1 MKKVQLWLTGVGAT
15 VAGLAMSVAAHAQ
28 TAFFSVPT
36 STAPSLTANVGAQL
50 GDSGTLLVIGVA
62 AGIPL
67 AFYVI
72 HQLIGLLPKSRG
84 RRS

>member
-1 MKKVQLWLTGVGAT
+1 MKKIAMYASGVGAT
-15 VAGLAMSVAAHAQ
+15 LAGVLMTVAAHAQ
-28 TAFFSVPT
+28 EAFFTVPT
-36 STAPSLTANVGAQL
+36 STASSLTANVGSQL
-50 GDSGTLLVIGVA
+50 GDAGTLLVIGVA

-72 HQLIGLLPKSRG
+72 HQLIGLVPKSRG

>member
-1 MKKVQLWLTGVGAT
+1 MKKFAMYASGVGAT
-15 VAGLAMSVAAHAQ
+15 LAGVLMTVAAHAD
-28 TAFFSVPT
+28 AFFEVPT
-36 STAPSLTANVGAQL
+36 STASSLTANVGSQL
-50 GDSGTLLVIGVA
+50 GDAGTLLVIGVA

>member
-1 MKKVQLWLTGVGAT
+1 MKNKFYLYASGVVGA
-15 VAGLAMSVAAHAQ
+15 VAAFGLSA
-28 TAFFSVPT
+28 AANAASFFTVPT
-36 STAPSLTANVGAQL
+36 STASGLTANVGDQL
-50 GDSGTLLVIGVA
+50 GDQGTLLVIGVA